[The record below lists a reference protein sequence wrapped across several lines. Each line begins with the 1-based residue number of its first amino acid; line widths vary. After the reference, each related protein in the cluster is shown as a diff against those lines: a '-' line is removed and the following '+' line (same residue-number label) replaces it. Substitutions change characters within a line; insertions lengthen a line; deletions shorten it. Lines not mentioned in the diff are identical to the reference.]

1 MTNEHPCAAEWLALN
16 DHGFSIFPLK
26 PEQKTPAQSW
36 TAYQTRRATTD
47 ELARWLTCGTPYN
60 VAVATGA
67 VSSVVV
73 LDLDSPDAEAF
84 AAAQGLPA
92 TPEVKTPRG
101 RHLYF
106 RHPGHDLRNTA
117 GKLADK
123 IDFRGDGGYVV
134 GPGSYFIPTPEQA
147 ADGKIEGA
155 YEWVEGRTP
164 ADLPFADL
172 PAWCVPI
179 APQPEAPVKQTPPI
193 NHHPSPT
200 SRTEAYAAAALASE
214 CESIRAAPT
223 GTRNHAL
230 NAAAFAAGQLVAG
243 RMLDMI
249 TARHELET
257 AAAMAGL
264 SKGEAGATI
273 TSGMKAGA
281 KSPRSMPDED
291 TPATAVAPTQRT
303 PAAPRALNWFTGTQA
318 ASAAPVER
326 EWLIADL
333 IPAGVASL
341 LTGDGGVGKSLVAQ
355 QMAHAIATGA
365 PLWGHDTTRAPVL
378 AVYCEDDQAEL
389 NRRQRAIGGN
399 ADTCHMV
406 SLFGDPSR
414 LGAFD
419 KAGDFHT
426 NDLFDL
432 IRDKARAT
440 GARLIILDN
449 IVMMYPGDLNDNA
462 QAAAFM
468 AAMNGLARTIN
479 GAVLVLGHVA
489 KAEGSRSQGAG
500 AWVNQSRNHLFLTRD
515 DKNRDMRVLSK
526 SKANYGPTGDRVDL
540 MWSHGAFI
548 AATDVE
554 QNGRTLEQVA
564 DDKRFL
570 TSLDRL
576 TEDEVALSINPRASN
591 YAPKLMAEMRPGLIH
606 GNRKRAMG
614 SAMARLLADG
624 TILPDEALGWQKSN
638 RTQATGIKRA
648 DTNPATMAKSSTMNL
663 LDDLKAKS
671 SPAMKGD
678 AIMVPLNQTPAP
690 SPIVRAT
697 PPAFDAQRSD
707 KVAQMVA
714 MMAAKRHAA

>member
-16 DHGFSIFPLK
+16 DYGFSIFPLK
-26 PEQKTPAQSW
+26 AEQKTPAQSW
-36 TAYQTRRATTD
+36 TAYQTRRATND
-47 ELARWLTCGTPYN
+47 ELARWLTCGTPHN

-67 VSSVVV
+67 VSGVVV
-73 LDLDSPDAEAF
+73 LDLDSPEAEAF
-84 AAAQGLPA
+84 AAAQGLPV

-106 RHPGHDLRNTA
+106 RHPGHDLPNTA

-172 PAWCVPI
+172 PAWCVPV
-179 APQPEAPVKQTPPI
+179 APQPEAPVKQTLPI
-193 NHHPSPT
+193 NHHPAPT
-200 SRTEAYAAAALASE
+200 SRTEAYAAAALAGE
-214 CESIRAAPT
+214 CEAIRNAPK
-223 GTRNHAL
+223 GQRNHQL
-230 NAAAFAAGQLVAG
+230 NASAFAVAQLVAG
-243 RMLDMI
+243 GVLDAI
-249 TARHELET
+249 TVRHELES
-257 AAAMAGL
+257 AAALAGL
-264 SKGEAGATI
+264 SKSEASATI
-273 TSGMKAGA
+273 NSAWKAGA
-281 KSPRSMPDED
+281 KSARTIPDD
-291 TPATAVAPTQRT
+291 DATTT
-303 PAAPRALNWFTGTQA
+303 AAASVQQHPITPRALNWFTGTQA
-318 ASAAPVER
+318 ANAPPVER

-355 QMAHAIATGA
+355 QMAHAIATGS

-419 KAGDFHT
+419 KAGNFHA
-426 NDLFDL
+426 NDLFEL

-449 IVMMYPGDLNDNA
+449 IVMMYSGDLNDNA

-468 AAMNGLARTIN
+468 AAMNGLARAIN

-526 SKANYGPTGDRVDL
+526 SKANYGATGDRIEL

-548 AATDVE
+548 AATDMG
-554 QNGRTLEQVA
+554 GRTLEQVA

-570 TSLDRL
+570 TSLDRF
-576 TEDEVALSINPRASN
+576 TSDEVALSINPRASN
-591 YAPKLMAEMRPGLIH
+591 YAPKLMAETRPGVFD
-606 GNRKRAMG
+606 GNRKRAMVA
-614 SAMARLLADG
+614 AMGRLLSDG
-624 TILPDEALGWQKSN
+624 VILSDKPLGWQKAN
-638 RTQATGIKRA
+638 RTLATGIKRA
-648 DTNPATMAKSSTMNL
+648 DTNPATMAKSSRMDL
-663 LDDLKAKS
+663 LDDLTAKS
-671 SPAMKGD
+671 SPAMEAD
-678 AIMVPLNQTPAP
+678 AIMVPVNQTPEP

-697 PPAFDAQRSD
+697 PPAFDAPRSD